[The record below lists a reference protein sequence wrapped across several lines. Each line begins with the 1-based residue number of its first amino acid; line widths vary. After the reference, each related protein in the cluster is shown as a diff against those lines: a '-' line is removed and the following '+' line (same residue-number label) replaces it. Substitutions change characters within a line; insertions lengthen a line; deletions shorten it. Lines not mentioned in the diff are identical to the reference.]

1 MPLNRLLTLG
11 VGACA
16 AVVLSLPVA
25 AVPASATASHP
36 HRHGGSLVLVGG
48 ALADDNR
55 EIYDDIVRLA
65 GGPGKARIG
74 ILTAGAPVPA
84 EDPDAGTPDCNNS
97 VCNGDWYADLF
108 RSYGVADARWI
119 PIDLDHL
126 GAADDPTVVR
136 EIESMTGFFLGG
148 GDQYRYVTTMT
159 RGAAQRDSAALAAI
173 RRKLRDGAVVAGT
186 SAGAQIMAGR
196 DMITGGA
203 TEPGLRDGAKPGYF
217 DDPDV
222 LGYLPRGGF
231 GFFTAGLVD
240 THFSRRGREARSIRL
255 ASDTGHHRVFGLDEN
270 TALEV
275 TGVGGRRQS
284 LRVLGQRGVGV
295 LDLRRARVTDHDGV
309 WGIEGVRWSRLT
321 AGDAYDAPRWRLVPT
336 AGKPR
341 VRPAAGACTA
351 TPSEDVFY
359 DYAMVGLVED
369 GLAARAGCVAVGGT
383 SYEKDPVWVA
393 RLTRGPGFAAW
404 RGATATAF
412 TDVVV
417 GVRPA

>member
-11 VGACA
+11 VGTCA
-16 AVVLSLPVA
+16 AVALSVPVA
-25 AVPASATASHP
+25 AAPASATASH
-36 HRHGGSLVLVGG
+36 HRSGGSLVLVGG

-65 GGPGKARIG
+65 GGPGRARIG

-97 VCNGDWYADLF
+97 VCNGDYYAELF
-108 RSYGVADARWI
+108 RSYRAADARWI
-119 PIDLDHL
+119 PIDLDRP
-126 GAADDPTVVR
+126 GAADDPAVVR
-136 EIESMTGFFLGG
+136 QIESMTGFFLGG

-196 DMITGGA
+196 DMITGGS

-217 DDPDV
+217 EDPDV

-255 ASDTGHHRVFGLDEN
+255 ASDTRHTRVFGLDEN

-275 TGVGGRRQS
+275 TGVGGRRPS
-284 LRVLGQRGVGV
+284 LRVLGQRGVSV
-295 LDLRRARVTDHDGV
+295 LDLRRARVTEHGGV
-309 WGIEGVRWSRLT
+309 WGIAGVRWSRLT
-321 AGDAYDAPRWRLVPT
+321 AGDVYVAPRWTVVPA

-341 VRPAAGACTA
+341 VRPEAGPCAA

-359 DYAMVGLVED
+359 DYAMVGLVET

-383 SYEKDPVWVA
+383 SYEKDPRWVA
-393 RLTRGPGFAAW
+393 TLTRGTGFAAF
-404 RGATATAF
+404 RGASATTF
-412 TDVVV
+412 TDVAVAI
-417 GVRPA
+417 RPA

>member
-1 MPLNRLLTLG
+1 MPLNRLLALG

-16 AVVLSLPVA
+16 AVALSVPVG
-25 AVPASATASHP
+25 AVPASASH
-36 HRHGGSLVLVGG
+36 HRTGGSLVLVGG

-55 EIYDDIVRLA
+55 EVYDDIVRLA
-65 GGPGKARIG
+65 GGPGRARIG
-74 ILTAGAPVPA
+74 IVTAGAPVPA

-97 VCNGDWYADLF
+97 VCNGDYYADLF
-108 RSYGVADARWI
+108 RSYGVADAQWI
-119 PIDLDHL
+119 PIDLDHPAA
-126 GAADDPTVVR
+126 AADPAVVR
-136 EIESMTGFFLGG
+136 QIESMTGFFFGG

-159 RGAAQRDSAALAAI
+159 RGKAQRDSAALAAV
-173 RRKLRDGAVVAGT
+173 RRKLRGGAVVAGT

-203 TEPGLRDGAKPGYF
+203 TDPGLRDGAKPGYF

-255 ASDTGHHRVFGLDEN
+255 ASDTRHTRVFGLDEN

-275 TGVGGRRQS
+275 TGVGGRRTS
-284 LRVLGQRGVGV
+284 LRVLGQRGVSV
-295 LDLRRARVTDHDGV
+295 LDLRRARVTDQGGV

-321 AGDAYDAPRWRLVPT
+321 AGDVYLAPRWTVVPA

-341 VRPAAGACTA
+341 LRPAAGPCTA

-369 GLAARAGCVAVGGT
+369 GLVARTGCVAVGGA
-383 SYEKDPVWVA
+383 SYEKDPQWAA
-393 RLTRGPGFAAW
+393 RLTRGAGFAAW
-404 RGATATAF
+404 RGTPATTF
-412 TDVVV
+412 TGVVI
-417 GVRPA
+417 GIRAA

>member
-1 MPLNRLLTLG
+1 MPLNRLLTLA

-16 AVVLSLPVA
+16 AVALSVPIA
-25 AVPASATASHP
+25 AVPASATASH
-36 HRHGGSLVLVGG
+36 HRSGGSLVLVGG

-55 EIYDDIVRLA
+55 EIYDEIVRLA
-65 GGPGKARIG
+65 GGPGRARIG

-97 VCNGDWYADLF
+97 VCNGDYYADLF
-108 RSYGVADARWI
+108 RSYRAADARWI
-119 PIDLDHL
+119 PIDLDHP
-126 GAADDPTVVR
+126 GAADDPAVVR
-136 EIESMTGFFLGG
+136 QIESMTGFFLGG

-159 RGAAQRDSAALAAI
+159 RGSAQRDSAALAAI
-173 RRKLRDGAVVAGT
+173 RRKLRGGAVVAGT

-196 DMITGGA
+196 DMITGGS
-203 TEPGLRDGAKPGYF
+203 TEPGLRDGAEPGYF
-217 DDPDV
+217 EDPAV

-255 ASDTGHHRVFGLDEN
+255 ASDTRHTRVFGLDEN

-275 TGVGGRRQS
+275 TGVGGRRPS
-284 LRVLGQRGVGV
+284 LRVLGQRGVSV
-295 LDLRRARVTDHDGV
+295 LDLRRARVTGRDGG

-321 AGDAYDAPRWRLVPT
+321 AGDAYLAPRWTVVPA

-341 VRPAAGACTA
+341 LRPEAGPCVA

-359 DYAMVGLVED
+359 DYAMVTLVET
-369 GLAARAGCVAVGGT
+369 GLAARTGCVAVGGT
-383 SYEKDPVWVA
+383 SYEKDPRWAA
-393 RLTRGPGFAAW
+393 RLTRGAGFAAF
-404 RGATATAF
+404 RGASATTF

-417 GVRPA
+417 GIRPA